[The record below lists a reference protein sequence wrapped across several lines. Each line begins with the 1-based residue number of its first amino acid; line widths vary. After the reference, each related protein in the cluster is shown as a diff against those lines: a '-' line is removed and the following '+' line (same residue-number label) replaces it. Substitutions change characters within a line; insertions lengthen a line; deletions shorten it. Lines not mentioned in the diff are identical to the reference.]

1 MDEWET
7 IIESDIKTMEWVDS
21 DSSGM
26 SDEEDEDDE
35 SEDEMDTS
43 Q

>member
-21 DSSGM
+21 ESSDM
-26 SDEEDEDDE
+26 SEEEEDESD
-35 SEDEMDTS
+35 DEMDTS